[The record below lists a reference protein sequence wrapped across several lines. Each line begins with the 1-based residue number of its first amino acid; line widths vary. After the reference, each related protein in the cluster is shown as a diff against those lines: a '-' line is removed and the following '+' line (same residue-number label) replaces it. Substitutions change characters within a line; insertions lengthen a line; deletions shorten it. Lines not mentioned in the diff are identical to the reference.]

1 MEING
6 TWETCSKCKQ
16 KYKSKNG
23 LNFVC
28 PHCHQVRWGDIITF
42 LILGLICLILFLYIS
57 PILYSNWLQ
66 ISVKIVTGILG
77 LLCPIAAT
85 IGIIQAFRVKKQ
97 KVEEVPTQN
106 LVQENQLEIRSES
119 EMANSEHVSKWKEG
133 LEVWIA
139 WRAEYPEIHPNLRGA
154 DLSNTELAGADLEFA
169 DLSGAN
175 LSQTVLNLAFLL
187 NANFSDADMH
197 MVNLS
202 YCVANGETKLG
213 RADLK
218 HANLTGSK
226 LIGVD
231 LNEANLQIANLCDAN
246 LNRARLRNAN
256 LSFANLRGTD
266 LSQADIRGA
275 NFSNS
280 DLSDTNLK
288 LSLFDKQ
295 TVWPAG
301 FHPTE
306 VGAISE

>member
-1 MEING
+1 METSG

-28 PHCHQVRWGDIITF
+28 PHCYQVRWGDIITF

-57 PILYSNWLQ
+57 PILYSTMLQ
-66 ISVKIVTGILG
+66 ITVKIVTGILG
-77 LLCPIAAT
+77 VFSPIVAT
-85 IGIIQAFRVKKQ
+85 IGIIQAFRVKKLI
-97 KVEEVPTQN
+97 VEEVPKQS
-106 LVQENQLEIRSES
+106 LVLEKLPGIRSES
-119 EMANSEHVSKWKEG
+119 EMANSEHVAKWKEG
-133 LEVWIA
+133 LEGWIA

-169 DLSGAN
+169 DLRGAN
-175 LSQTVLNLAFLL
+175 LSQTVLNLSFLL
-187 NANFSDADMH
+187 NANFSDADMQ

-202 YCVANGETKLG
+202 YCVANAETKMS
-213 RADLK
+213 RTDLK
-218 HANLTGSK
+218 HANLTGAK

-231 LNEANLQIANLCDAN
+231 LNDANLQIANLSEAN
-246 LNRARLRNAN
+246 LKSANLRNAN
-256 LSFANLRGTD
+256 LSFANLSGAD

-280 DLSDTNLK
+280 DLSDSILK

-301 FHPTE
+301 FHPIE
-306 VGAISE
+306 AGAISE